1 MASPCF
7 PLGREERLE
16 KFSFAVLF
24 KGKWGNYEAEQKAK
38 KEKKKAKAAEKQLK
52 EESKDKVVKVD
63 VKEEPVRPSEA
74 LSLWSPADGWGGAGG
89 QRTVLGRQGD
99 LLLLSWTQGRRVAGY
114 FTDKKEVEGQA
125 EKMADRAVEAGD
137 VCPAL
142 EPKAVVGV
150 VVATFHREEGAT
162 LEQVGPLCAPPHAG
176 VCGGGAPLPLLPAA
190 GGEVCAA
197 GAGRGQVGQVG

>member
-1 MASPCF
+1 M
-7 PLGREERLE
+7 
-16 KFSFAVLF
+16 
-24 KGKWGNYEAEQKAK
+24 
-38 KEKKKAKAAEKQLK
+38 
-52 EESKDKVVKVD
+52 
-63 VKEEPVRPSEA
+63 
-74 LSLWSPADGWGGAGG
+74 
-89 QRTVLGRQGD
+89 LGRQGD

-114 FTDKKEVEGQA
+114 FTDKKEVEGKA

-150 VVATFHREEGAT
+150 VVATLHREEGAT

-190 GGEVCAA
+190 GGAVCAA
-197 GAGRGQVGQVG
+197 GAGCGQLQCGAGEGRW